1 MALSLTALQKTQLQY
16 AVDLMVKG
24 QAYETPLDSQAIES
38 IARAAAGCG
47 FSTSDGQFKIDVRNN
62 PFSTLLRFILFVG
75 A

>member
-1 MALSLTALQKTQLQY
+1 MALSLTALQKTQIQY

-47 FSTSDGQFKIDVRNN
+47 FSTSDGAFKNAIRNN
-62 PFSTLLRFILFVG
+62 PFSTLLSFILFVG